1 MTSANSAPAVKL
13 GDELTVSAIGFG
25 AMALTPVYGE
35 VDDTESLAT
44 LNRTLDLGVTFI
56 DTANI
61 YGNGNNEKLIAKLLA
76 DRRDEVTLATKFGIS
91 GKSRRPRR
99 RPDSVSAATPPTCA
113 SRIDESLQRLQTDVV
128 DLYYMHR
135 RDRDRADRGDRRRD
149 GRVGGRRQGAPP
161 RAVGGDGRRTAG
173 RRRGASD
180 RRGAERMVDLEPRR
194 RTQRR
199 ARGGRTRRRL
209 RAVFASWARVPDG
222 NDHARPRICRRRTSV
237 ATCRGTP
244 RARST
249 PTSPWWS
256 W

>member
-76 DRRDEVTLATKFGIS
+76 DRRDEVTLATKFGIQ
-91 GKSRRPRR
+91 GNPADR
-99 RPDSVSAATPPTCA
+99 AAGQIGVRGDA
-113 SRIDESLQRLQTDVV
+113 AYVRQSIDESLQRLQTDVV
-128 DLYYMHR
+128 DLVLHAPPR
-135 RDRDRADRGDRRRD
+135 SERSDRGDRRRD

-161 RAVGGDGRRTAG
+161 RALRGDSRRVAG
-173 RRRGASD
+173 RSRGASD
-180 RRGAERMVDLEPRR
+180 RRGAERVVDLEPRR

-199 ARGGRTRRRL
+199 TRGGRTRRRL
-209 RAVFASWARVPDG
+209 CAVFASWARVLDG
-222 NDHARPRICRRRTSV
+222 NDQLGRGSRRRRTSV
-237 ATCRGTP
+237 ARCRGTP
-244 RARST
+244 RVPSMPISQLLR
-249 PTSPWWS
+249 W
-256 W
+256 